1 MDNRSSFLIQNKI
14 VTIEQIK
21 EVTEYLRKILDH
33 YDGLI
38 KQELQELQQL
48 QANNNTS
55 LYETHYKYHAYVN
68 PSLEYYVEFTD
79 GRKVN
84 TKDDYVFY
92 DALKEPQYIFKIEI
106 RLYISYEDNEMDET
120 THHELSISLSFTEFV
135 IYFST
140 FNKNMNEE
148 HYNSCSYISGLLNG
162 GEDRF
167 SGIIK
172 KRFWVKNLF
181 GLAAG
186 SILTLIAFIVL
197 LLMKN
202 ESSDTIN
209 MFFNNPI
216 MLVLAGWLI
225 AFAFG
230 STLIGSIVNG
240 LYSAL
245 EDGLENA
252 YRGGT
257 YTEHYEDNYRM
268 FNEVLIGKNYNN
280 LEKRKTIEKL
290 YSVSKKVVLIRLLI
304 SLIILV
310 VLSLI

>member
-1 MDNRSSFLIQNKI
+1 MDNRSSFLVQNKLI
-14 VTIEQIK
+14 TIEQIK
-21 EVTEYLRKILDH
+21 EVTEYLRKILNH

-48 QANNNTS
+48 QENNNTNIYA
-55 LYETHYKYHAYVN
+55 LHYKYHVYVN
-68 PSLEYYVEFTD
+68 PSPEYYVEFTD
-79 GRKVN
+79 GRKIN

-92 DALKEPQYIFKIEI
+92 DALKEPQYIFKMEI
-106 RLYISYEDNEMDET
+106 KLYISYEDNEMDET
-120 THHELSISLSFTEFV
+120 TRHELSISLIFTESV
-135 IYFST
+135 IHFST
-140 FNKNMNEE
+140 FNENMNEE

-172 KRFWVKNLF
+172 KRFWVKIII

-186 SILTLIAFIVL
+186 SILSLICFIIML
-197 LLMKN
+197 LIKN
-202 ESSDTIN
+202 DSSDTIN
-209 MFFNNPI
+209 MLFNNPI
-216 MLVLAGWLI
+216 MLVLLGWLM

-230 STLIGSIVNG
+230 STLIGSIING
-240 LYSAL
+240 LYKAL

-252 YRGGT
+252 YKGGT

-290 YSVSKKVVLIRLLI
+290 YSISKKVVLIRLLI